1 MVFIFLAYF
10 TMYNGLQFH
19 IFYNLLGSFMEKLK
33 LFFLDIPFLPVFCL
47 CIHIISVAQ
56 LNI

>member
-19 IFYNLLGSFMEKLK
+19 PGLVLNVGCITGSGEVVLWKEG
-33 LFFLDIPFLPVFCL
+33 
-47 CIHIISVAQ
+47 
-56 LNI
+56 